1 MDAGSQTGQSQDD
14 APSTTAFTTNQT
26 PELQIEQSQ
35 NDAPQTAE
43 SAANQTPEPLPEP
56 ELPFE
61 GKIAIVTTAH
71 GYRSAQEVQLKYGE
85 DKVIRRTWPIL
96 YSQEGELMIRLLKQV
111 AADPDVRALII
122 GQAVIGTNAAVSSFR
137 ELRGDDVFV
146 VYVNPEEDLTEAAKL
161 ADLILTFDNEIVG
174 QVVAEQ
180 AYAMGAETI
189 VFYSSER
196 HLAIPEIQ
204 MRRERMMDKAEELG
218 LDFVDLAAPDQLD
231 DGGRA
236 AAQLYITQDVPRQ
249 VAELGV
255 DTAFYSTIYATQ
267 AQLITQVIET
277 GAIFPK
283 PNSPSIEA
291 GFEDALELGQG
302 IWVFEGADREEFD
315 GGEDKLI
322 WVTKLLSI
330 SDEYF
335 INAIKTEVAIR
346 GARGR
351 LGTWAAS
358 TYTAWTHIGAGYA
371 IEWISGNVPQERGE
385 IDLEV
390 LNRVS
395 EEYISALWQSH
406 PVVFHPFTSYGPWQ
420 HHVVSALGSVVL

>member
-1 MDAGSQTGQSQDD
+1 MKRYIVFLLTLCVAVAHVSCMDAGSQTGQSQDD

-43 SAANQTPEPLPEP
+43 SAANQTPELLP

-61 GKIAIVTTAH
+61 GKIAIVTTDSD
-71 GYRSAQEVQLKYGE
+71 YLSAREVQLKYGE

-267 AQLITQVIET
+267 A
-277 GAIFPK
+277 
-283 PNSPSIEA
+283 
-291 GFEDALELGQG
+291 
-302 IWVFEGADREEFD
+302 
-315 GGEDKLI
+315 
-322 WVTKLLSI
+322 
-330 SDEYF
+330 
-335 INAIKTEVAIR
+335 
-346 GARGR
+346 
-351 LGTWAAS
+351 
-358 TYTAWTHIGAGYA
+358 
-371 IEWISGNVPQERGE
+371 
-385 IDLEV
+385 
-390 LNRVS
+390 
-395 EEYISALWQSH
+395 
-406 PVVFHPFTSYGPWQ
+406 
-420 HHVVSALGSVVL
+420 